1 MRRASPST
9 VLHVAGFTLI
19 EVMVTVA
26 IVGILAAIALPNYSE
41 FVTRGKLLEAHT
53 KLADLNGKQVNY
65 WSNNN
70 SYVSTGTTCGVEA
83 LGVTTSYNA
92 DSNRAFDMTCNG
104 TAATYTIT
112 ATGRAAKAM
121 GSFVLTVNQAN
132 AKTSTGPS
140 GWTSA
145 SCWFVR
151 KSGECS

>member
-1 MRRASPST
+1 MRRVTPST
-9 VLHVAGFTLI
+9 VLHFAGFTLI
-19 EVMVTVA
+19 EVMITVV
-26 IVGILAAIALPNYSE
+26 IVGVLAAIALPNYTE
-41 FVTRGKLLEAHT
+41 FVTRGKLMEAQT

-92 DSNRAFDMTCNG
+92 DSNRAFDMTCDG
-104 TAATYTIT
+104 TTATYTIK
-112 ATGRAAKAM
+112 ATGRPAKAM

-132 AKTSTGPS
+132 VKTSNGPS
-140 GWTSA
+140 GWMPA
-145 SCWFVR
+145 PCWFIR